1 MSYLLRLQVI
11 SSLQRFYK
19 YRLIVTVSFIMEI
32 SYGVFVLKSYS
43 KVLFVSKIYVLCLL
57 LLFLWIAVIMMVF
70 TITLAFVYTS
80 DN

>member
-1 MSYLLRLQVI
+1 MSHLLRLQVI

-43 KVLFVSKIYVLCLL
+43 KVLFVSKIHVLCLL